1 MSKKPRGKDWAAI
14 VARVLD
20 GNPSARDVDWAGIFT
35 DDPQILGDL
44 INDVIK
50 VGIARPGRP
59 GKRSVSS
66 ESAIIDDLKK
76 LSNEDHSYVD
86 LPKALRSAMR
96 SRSLR
101 QTALLSG
108 LDKMVVTRLLR
119 GDGEPP
125 TMEHMEAL
133 ARGLRKS
140 PGYFKEYR
148 AAYVASAVYD
158 ALMLA
163 GEQSVIF
170 YDRVRSL

>member
-1 MSKKPRGKDWAAI
+1 MSKGRGKDWTAI
-14 VARVLD
+14 VSKVLLN
-20 GNPSARDVDWAGIFT
+20 NPQTRDVDWTNIFV

-50 VGIARPGRP
+50 VGISRPGRP
-59 GKRSVSS
+59 GKRSASS
-66 ESAIIDDLKK
+66 GIAIMDDLKR
-76 LSNEDHSYVD
+76 LSNEDHSH
-86 LPKALRSAMR
+86 LGFPEALREAMR
-96 SRSLR
+96 TRSLR

-119 GDGEPP
+119 GVGEPP
-125 TMEHMEAL
+125 TMSHMEAL
-133 ARGLRKS
+133 AEGLRKS

-148 AAYVASAVYD
+148 AAYVASAIYE
-158 ALMLA
+158 ALMSA